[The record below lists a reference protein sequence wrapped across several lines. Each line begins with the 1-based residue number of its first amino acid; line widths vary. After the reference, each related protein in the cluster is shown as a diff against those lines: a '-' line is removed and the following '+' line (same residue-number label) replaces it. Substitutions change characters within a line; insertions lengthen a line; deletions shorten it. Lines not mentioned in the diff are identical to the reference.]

1 MLILA
6 SSSPRRKEL
15 LKLITKDFVVDAPHV
30 EEKDL
35 QVSPEQTPLQESKMK
50 YLAVSHYTPALQ
62 AHQHDE
68 ILACDTVVILSN
80 RVLGKPKDR
89 EAAINM
95 LLAQSGKKQVVV
107 SGYTYIGKGREITRS
122 VATAVYFNKLTRE
135 QIEEYVDRF
144 SPFDKA
150 GAYGIQDD
158 YPLIERIEGSYYN
171 VMGLPVEDIKAHIFS
186 QR

>member
-15 LKLITKDFVVDAPHV
+15 LQLITKDFVVDAPHV

-50 YLAVSHYTPALQ
+50 AYAALQ

-68 ILACDTVVILSN
+68 ILACDTVVVLSN

-144 SPFDKA
+144 RPFDKA

>member
-15 LKLITKDFVVDAPHV
+15 LQLITTDFVVDAPHV

-50 YLAVSHYTPALQ
+50 AYAALQ

-144 SPFDKA
+144 RPFDKA

-158 YPLIERIEGSYYN
+158 YPLIEKIEGSYYN

>member
-15 LKLITKDFVVDAPHV
+15 LQLITKDFVVDAPHV

-50 YLAVSHYTPALQ
+50 AYAALQ

-122 VATAVYFNKLTRE
+122 AATTVYFNKLTRE

-144 SPFDKA
+144 RPFDKA

-158 YPLIERIEGSYYN
+158 YPLIEKIEGSYYN

>member
-15 LKLITKDFVVDAPHV
+15 LQLITKDFVVDAPHV

-50 YLAVSHYTPALQ
+50 AYAALQ

-144 SPFDKA
+144 HPLDKA

-171 VMGLPVEDIKAHIFS
+171 VMGLPVEDIKAHVFS

>member
-15 LKLITKDFVVDAPHV
+15 LQLITKDFVVDAPHV

-50 YLAVSHYTPALQ
+50 AYAALQ

-144 SPFDKA
+144 RPFDKA

>member
-15 LKLITKDFVVDAPHV
+15 LQLITKDFVVDAPHV

-50 YLAVSHYTPALQ
+50 AYAALQ

-122 VATAVYFNKLTRE
+122 VATAVYFNNLTRE

-144 SPFDKA
+144 RPFDKA

-158 YPLIERIEGSYYN
+158 YPLIEKIEGSYYN
-171 VMGLPVEDIKAHIFS
+171 VMGLPVEDIKAHVFS

>member
-15 LKLITKDFVVDAPHV
+15 LQLITKDFVVDAPHV

-50 YLAVSHYTPALQ
+50 AYAALQ

-144 SPFDKA
+144 RPFDKA

-171 VMGLPVEDIKAHIFS
+171 VMGLPVEDIKAHVFS

>member
-15 LKLITKDFVVDAPHV
+15 LQLITKDFVVDAPHV

-50 YLAVSHYTPALQ
+50 AYAALQ

-68 ILACDTVVILSN
+68 ILACDTVVRLSN
-80 RVLGKPKDR
+80 RVLRKPKDR

-144 SPFDKA
+144 RPFDKA

>member
-15 LKLITKDFVVDAPHV
+15 LQLITKDFFVDAPHV

-50 YLAVSHYTPALQ
+50 AYAALQ

-144 SPFDKA
+144 HPFDKA

>member
-15 LKLITKDFVVDAPHV
+15 LQLITKDFVVDAPRV

-50 YLAVSHYTPALQ
+50 AYAALQ

-144 SPFDKA
+144 RPFDKA

>member
-15 LKLITKDFVVDAPHV
+15 LQLITKDFVVDAPQV

-50 YLAVSHYTPALQ
+50 AYAALQ

-144 SPFDKA
+144 RPFDKA

-171 VMGLPVEDIKAHIFS
+171 VMGLPVEDIKAHVFS

>member
-15 LKLITKDFVVDAPHV
+15 LQLITKDFVVDAPHV

-50 YLAVSHYTPALQ
+50 AYAALQ
-62 AHQHDE
+62 SHQHDE

-107 SGYTYIGKGREITRS
+107 SGYTYIGNGKEITRS

-144 SPFDKA
+144 HPLDKA

-158 YPLIERIEGSYYN
+158 YPLIEKIEGSYYN
-171 VMGLPVEDIKAHIFS
+171 VMGLPVEDIKAHVFS

>member
-15 LKLITKDFVVDAPHV
+15 LQLITKDFVVDAPHV

-50 YLAVSHYTPALQ
+50 AYAALQ
-62 AHQHDE
+62 AHQHEE

>member
-15 LKLITKDFVVDAPHV
+15 LQLITKDFVVDAPHV

-50 YLAVSHYTPALQ
+50 AYAALQ

-144 SPFDKA
+144 RPFDKA

-158 YPLIERIEGSYYN
+158 YPLIEKIEGSYYN

>member
-6 SSSPRRKEL
+6 SSSPRRKQL
-15 LKLITKDFVVDAPHV
+15 LQLITKDFVVDAPHV

-50 YLAVSHYTPALQ
+50 AYAALQ

-144 SPFDKA
+144 RPFDKA

>member
-15 LKLITKDFVVDAPHV
+15 LQLITKDFVVDAPHV

-50 YLAVSHYTPALQ
+50 AYAALQ

-171 VMGLPVEDIKAHIFS
+171 VMGLPVEDIKAHVFS

>member
-15 LKLITKDFVVDAPHV
+15 LQLITKDFVVFAPHV

-50 YLAVSHYTPALQ
+50 AYAALQ
-62 AHQHDE
+62 SHQHDE

-144 SPFDKA
+144 RPFDKA

-171 VMGLPVEDIKAHIFS
+171 VMGLPVEDIKAHVFS

>member
-15 LKLITKDFVVDAPHV
+15 LRLITKDFVVFVPHV

-50 YLAVSHYTPALQ
+50 AYAALQ
-62 AHQHDE
+62 AHRHDE

-144 SPFDKA
+144 RPFDKA

>member
-15 LKLITKDFVVDAPHV
+15 LQLITKDFVVDAPHV

-50 YLAVSHYTPALQ
+50 AYAALQ

-122 VATAVYFNKLTRE
+122 VATTVYFNKLTRE

-144 SPFDKA
+144 RPFDKA

>member
-15 LKLITKDFVVDAPHV
+15 LQLITKDFVVDAPHV

-50 YLAVSHYTPALQ
+50 AYAALQ
-62 AHQHDE
+62 SHQHDE

-80 RVLGKPKDR
+80 RVLGKPNDR

-107 SGYTYIGKGREITRS
+107 SGYTYIGKGKEITRS

-144 SPFDKA
+144 HPLDKA

-171 VMGLPVEDIKAHIFS
+171 VMGLPVEDIKAHVFS

>member
-15 LKLITKDFVVDAPHV
+15 LQLITKDFVVDAPHV

-50 YLAVSHYTPALQ
+50 AYAALQ